1 MRWQE
6 KEKRHLGKKNCQEGL
21 WQRNYLGGQTNSTT
35 KNIGKDWSKIGD
47 NEKINKQ
54 KEKKNIKDNSK
65 RKRNWVEGIGN

>member
-6 KEKRHLGKKNCQEGL
+6 KEKRHLEKKNCQEGL

-54 KEKKNIKDNSK
+54 KEKKN
-65 RKRNWVEGIGN
+65 